1 MTEKKAFVF
10 DTNFIIQTKDLDEVI
25 ANLSDRFSVYVTQV
39 SVDERIGQECR
50 KVKAH
55 YNELDRFKEQF
66 TDIAQ
71 IKILKT
77 CEKEQETYRIGMQK
91 KYKEAFKERLI
102 PFLKD
107 GVMLSALLERAY
119 SKTPPFLS
127 ENNASDKGFKDAL
140 IWESLLAFFKE
151 NGENEVLLITDDG
164 GFTKNA
170 DDLCAEFAEV
180 TGKKLFIHP
189 NSYYRELLKPE
200 LVDEPKQLPQ
210 ILNVEVL
217 RQRIQGMLKKLCYV
231 QYEDDWGNE
240 VSEETFILRNKV
252 DSTYVRTVFD
262 NIEKVRLDYLFDVEI
277 PASAILEL
285 DDRITDTK
293 YRIPMTVLDDIVK
306 LYEEIK
312 VQYPDYIEQFVSAVV
327 HAMNG
332 NYREQSTTNSWNKVD
347 YSDDELPF

>member
-1 MTEKKAFVF
+1 MTEKKAFIL
-10 DTNFIIQTKDLDEVI
+10 DTNFIKQTKDLDEVI

-39 SVDERIGQECR
+39 SVDERIAQECR
-50 KVKAH
+50 KVKARH
-55 YNELDRFKEQF
+55 KELDEIKKRFA
-66 TDIAQ
+66 DIAQ
-71 IKILKT
+71 IKTLKT
-77 CEKEQETYRIGMQK
+77 CEKEQETYRTGMQK

-107 GVMLSALLERAY
+107 GVMLSAVLERAY
-119 SKTPPFLS
+119 SKTPPFSS
-127 ENNASDKGFKDAL
+127 EDHASDKGFKDAL
-140 IWESLLAFFKE
+140 IWESLLVFFKE
-151 NGENEVLLITDDG
+151 KGENEVLLITDDG

-200 LVDEPKQLPQ
+200 LVDEPKQPPQ

-217 RQRIQGMLKKLCYV
+217 RQRIQEMLKKLCYA
-231 QYEDDWGNE
+231 QSEDYWGNE
-240 VSEETFILRNKV
+240 VSEETFILRSKV
-252 DSTYVRTVFD
+252 DSTYVKTVFD

-277 PASAILEL
+277 PASAILDL

-293 YRIPMTVLDDIVK
+293 CRIPMTAIDDIVK

-312 VQYPDYIEQFVSAVV
+312 AQYPDYIEQFVLAAV
-327 HAMNG
+327 HAING
-332 NYREQSTTNSWNKVD
+332 HYHEQSKAD